1 MNLGEG
7 FLYHRLL
14 VDVAVSLA
22 DTRHQCLYKRILC
35 QSVHVL
41 IVVRTAQHFTTQ
53 VHIDTL
59 VQHLMGYGV
68 HELLVSHVRVGNNVN
83 GVRVAIDHIRAGI
96 AVVQVLTAWG
106 YPYHVPS
113 DVIAES
119 VTQGVRT
126 TSDGLLFD
134 SEVFFR
140 VRHRIPLSL
149 YTTLVTEKRFA
160 ALKFVPTNHA
170 QKVQVVLPPIR
181 EIHHR
186 CRCAVLL
193 HSAGRIMDGLGSVR
207 RYLVEEGQL
216 ELFCFG
222 CRTLLRGGFFSGRA
236 GLNAVGQRGLQIIKK
251 LLRIRVRSSPV
262 VPLIQIHNGQGVA
275 STVAIITNIGR
286 FVACECF
293 DKVVHFH
300 TRTVGLHVFHQAHY
314 VLSGSTCNTI
324 LFEDGLGRAGV
335 ADGFWHSIGRGRLC
349 LFRSLD
355 FQQVLIYPS
364 TRGFETAL
372 TCCIAQQLAGRIQ
385 QRFFSGRVQR
395 TTLNQVLGAFQLT
408 EQLDG
413 RTDTLWNM
421 NVATVQNI
429 VGETETGSSTFGT
442 LFRREQF
449 VERNFSLF
457 GLGVISQAFA
467 HRTLFGC
474 INFGCHLSVS
484 TSGIGLG
491 HTFLVCLQRQFTIYV
506 VRQAWV
512 YIAWDSQRRVRA
524 WQGQWCGRLLRLRLG
539 LCLL

>member
-1 MNLGEG
+1 M
-7 FLYHRLL
+7 FLHG
-14 VDVAVSLA
+14 S
-22 DTRHQCLYKRILC
+22 C
-35 QSVHVL
+35 SV
-41 IVVRTAQHFTTQ
+41 
-53 VHIDTL
+53 
-59 VQHLMGYGV
+59 
-68 HELLVSHVRVGNNVN
+68 
-83 GVRVAIDHIRAGI
+83 
-96 AVVQVLTAWG
+96 
-106 YPYHVPS
+106 
-113 DVIAES
+113 
-119 VTQGVRT
+119 
-126 TSDGLLFD
+126 
-134 SEVFFR
+134 
-140 VRHRIPLSL
+140 
-149 YTTLVTEKRFA
+149 
-160 ALKFVPTNHA
+160 
-170 QKVQVVLPPIR
+170 
-181 EIHHR
+181 
-186 CRCAVLL
+186 
-193 HSAGRIMDGLGSVR
+193 MDCLGSVR

-335 ADGFWHSIGRGRLC
+335 ADGFWRSIGRCWLH

-372 TCCIAQQLAGRIQ
+372 TCCVAQQLAGGIQ
-385 QRFFSGRVQR
+385 QRFFSGRIQR

-421 NVATVQNI
+421 NVTTVQNI
-429 VGETETGSSTFGT
+429 ISKTETGSRTFGA
-442 LFRREQF
+442 LFRCEQF
-449 VERNFSLF
+449 IHCCFSAF
-457 GLGVISQAFA
+457 GFGVICQAVT
-467 HRTLFGC
+467 HCTLFGRV
-474 INFGCHLSVS
+474 NFSGHLTVG
-484 TSGIGLG
+484 TSGIGLR
-491 HTFLVCLQRQFTIYV
+491 HTLFVCLQCQFTIYV

-512 YIAWDSQRRVRA
+512 DIAWDSQRRVRA
-524 WQGQWCGRLLRLRLG
+524 WQCQWRSRLRLG
-539 LCLL
+539 LSLRLLQWVNRRLVLCLWLGLCLTLWLRYTGRVLDVIPHLTCVLQLRRCLLIVLQNTVNVGTMFAVFTRGFNATAHDTQCRTQRSGVLTGADNFFDVDVVGIERTIFAQALCGGTGYHTDKALFETLAQHTAGNLFRTVEHRRQFARLRNKLRGTGHQVLGRFAEYVARSFRRCTGSDVVSHCTQSLLNSETTA